1 MNLNH
6 NKNFLLSMNDDEY
19 YADADLHRTRIQRK
33 EIKTQW
39 QAKED
44 GINTHSVKSIPKARK
59 W

>member
-1 MNLNH
+1 
-6 NKNFLLSMNDDEY
+6 MNDDEY